1 MVPLSIGT
9 QQTLLKL
16 NGVTDPGQV
25 QLAINQFSLSV
36 PKESLK
42 TKGTY
47 QTMVEWLLSDT
58 P

>member
-25 QLAINQFSLSV
+25 QLAINQFSLAV

-47 QTMVEWLLSDT
+47 QTMV
-58 P
+58 